1 MLPKTSNE
9 VLVVVLKNEDQNKPN
24 LNKTD
29 K

>member
-1 MLPKTSNE
+1 MLHKTSNE
-9 VLVVVLKNEDQNKPN
+9 VQVVVLKNEDQSKLN